1 MGSSA
6 FSRIAHTAI
15 CCVSFGSLNTHPIKC
30 IFIKK
35 CNLLQNAL
43 KLKNMKMNIEKRYQ
57 DDYILLAGLR
67 RFVEDGIILS
77 SVNFWRDSI
86 QNFKEYDAIEDRE
99 VILKNNN
106 EYLNSEFL
114 VAFVMEDFP
123 EIEDEI
129 PENIIEIAMSIIEK
143 KEGKE
148 TVNLTR
154 QFLVEY
160 ATYIAK
166 AAKEDWLAF
175 VGMKDSISEKE
186 EQFIEKLESL
196 FNLD

>member
-1 MGSSA
+1 
-6 FSRIAHTAI
+6 
-15 CCVSFGSLNTHPIKC
+15 
-30 IFIKK
+30 
-35 CNLLQNAL
+35 
-43 KLKNMKMNIEKRYQ
+43 MKMNIQKRYQ

-175 VGMKDSISEKE
+175 VGLKDSISEKE
-186 EQFIEKLESL
+186 ERFIEKLESL

>member
-1 MGSSA
+1 
-6 FSRIAHTAI
+6 
-15 CCVSFGSLNTHPIKC
+15 
-30 IFIKK
+30 
-35 CNLLQNAL
+35 
-43 KLKNMKMNIEKRYQ
+43 MNIEKKYQ

-67 RFVEDGIILS
+67 KFVEDGIILA

-86 QNFKEYDAIEDRE
+86 QNFKEYDAIENRNN
-99 VILKNNN
+99 ILKNNN

-114 VAFVMEDFP
+114 VAFVKEDFP
-123 EIEDEI
+123 EIEDEM
-129 PENIIEIAMSIIEK
+129 PDNIIGIAMSIIQK
-143 KEGKE
+143 REGKK
-148 TVNLTR
+148 TANITK

-186 EQFIEKLESL
+186 ELFIEKLESL

>member
-1 MGSSA
+1 
-6 FSRIAHTAI
+6 
-15 CCVSFGSLNTHPIKC
+15 
-30 IFIKK
+30 
-35 CNLLQNAL
+35 
-43 KLKNMKMNIEKRYQ
+43 MNIEKRYQ

-67 RFVEDGIILS
+67 KFVEDGIILS

-123 EIEDEI
+123 EIEEEI

-160 ATYIAK
+160 ATHIAK

-175 VGMKDSISEKE
+175 VGLKDSISEKE
-186 EQFIEKLESL
+186 ERFIEKLESL